1 MSFKTYASKANAKR
15 AFNKTDYNI
24 EEFEFVQNSGAQ
36 WYWIPK
42 DEEDEQFDFSNMEGE
57 LGQLNIEV
65 KGAEELPPGTY
76 NAKATDAVVDSNV
89 ATLTV
94 EVQNNDAELIEVL
107 GTCICPHCDVNLG
120 NGYDSAHNML
130 DDTNRQRIAYG
141 HAMRHEFLCL
151 ACGEEFGPE
160 REQTKPEY
168 KPAKKL
174 GSGIRIQKDR
184 PEQYGIRMPSEGG
197 ATRKIWDWCSD
208 FVTNYGGCPTNK
220 EVHAWG
226 VGEAGINKHTVSTQY
241 ARWKR
246 FQGISGRIESM
257 LTPKVTETTTKADA

>member
-1 MSFKTYASKANAKR
+1 MSFKTYSSKANAKR
-15 AFNKTDYNI
+15 AFKNTTDYNI

-42 DEEDEQFDFSNMEGE
+42 DEEDEQFDFSDMESQVASEIGIDVAQADTEQTVIATVSDGNVVNM
-57 LGQLNIEV
+57 
-65 KGAEELPPGTY
+65 
-76 NAKATDAVVDSNV
+76 AKAQFDVDK
-89 ATLTV
+89 
-94 EVQNNDAELIEVL
+94 ELIETL
-107 GTCICPHCDVNLG
+107 GTCFCPHCDVNLC

-130 DDTNRQRIAYG
+130 EDTNRQRIAYG

-168 KPAKKL
+168 KPAKKV

-197 ATRKIWDWCSD
+197 ATRKIWDWCSN

-246 FQGISGRIESM
+246 FQGISGRIESV
-257 LTPKVTETTTKADA
+257 LTTKTTEADA